1 MSKVSFVEDY
11 ISQIDG
17 ALSRG
22 SAGQPKP
29 ALVKEIVGV
38 FASRIPD
45 IKSSL
50 DRYRQRIWSSG
61 MPTPQIDDR
70 RDLEVLRKKLELYRE
85 ELIEAEGSR
94 QAAPST
100 GQVSIYVENSAN
112 QTTNASPSAHATSSA
127 AVTISQV
134 SDAVDADPS
143 LSEEQKA
150 ELQGLLAQAKGAAA
164 RGDSGLFARIGSK
177 VMEGVEKATP
187 GLVVK
192 VIEFLLGLA
201 AGGL

>member
-11 ISQIDG
+11 ISQIDR

-22 SAGQPKP
+22 SAGQSKP

-45 IKSSL
+45 IKSGL
-50 DRYRQRIWSSG
+50 DRYRQRIWSPG
-61 MPTPQIDDR
+61 VPTPQIDDR

-100 GQVSIYVENSAN
+100 GQVSVYVENSAN

-127 AVTISQV
+127 SVTISQV
-134 SDAVDADPS
+134 SDAVDADPD

-177 VMEGVEKATP
+177 VMEGVEKAAP

-192 VIEFLLGLA
+192 VLEFLLGLA
-201 AGGL
+201 TGGL